1 MEIMEAIEAK
11 KFVIDGY
18 LYIHKAMRS
27 DLAKLEATSKRF
39 ASLSNEDAGKIQKWF
54 RFFWDMVEVHHVEED
69 KNFFPD
75 ITRRVPTFARDMDIL
90 TKDHVDLHHKVDEI
104 GNLLN
109 KFQTIKN
116 PTERTAA
123 NLKLGELISQFR
135 ASLNDH
141 LDREEAVTVPTIAE
155 NFSLKEQKAMGD
167 KAMRSMPTKHLA
179 LVIPW
184 VGSGLPPEEVGPAMK
199 TLPLPLRIMY
209 KISWKKKYEKFTEV
223 FK

>member
-1 MEIMEAIEAK
+1 MQAIKTK

-27 DLAKLEATSKRF
+27 DLAKLEAASKRF
-39 ASLSNEDAGKIQKWF
+39 ASLSDEEAGKIQKWF

-69 KNFFPD
+69 KEFFPD
-75 ITRRVPTFARDMDIL
+75 ITRRVAFFAQDMEVL

-104 GNLLN
+104 GNLLD
-109 KFQTIKN
+109 KFQGIKN
-116 PTERTAA
+116 PTERAA
-123 NLKLGELISQFR
+123 ASHKLGELISQFR

-167 KAMRSMPTKHLA
+167 KAMRSIPAKHLA
-179 LVIPW
+179 LVVPW
-184 VGSGLPPEEVGPAMK
+184 VGSGLAPEEVGPALK

-209 KISWKKKYEKFTEV
+209 NLSWKKKYEKFTEV
-223 FK
+223 FKS